1 VFILKTGKVVCFAT
15 LLQVLILSDLSCT
28 KMVQMANV
36 AKSKNAS
43 KDAGAMGLTDN
54 ITLYLQ
60 YNNYNIL
67 ARSFWIYPGVRTP
80 L

>member
-1 VFILKTGKVVCFAT
+1 VFILKTVKVVCFAT

-28 KMVQMANV
+28 KMVQIANV

-54 ITLYLQ
+54 IT
-60 YNNYNIL
+60 
-67 ARSFWIYPGVRTP
+67 
-80 L
+80 